1 MFIFTTKYKEQR
13 VLQPNFLHGN
23 AIFGHMGSF
32 KGAAQKHQIM
42 NYEQLLSSVF
52 SCFHG
57 LKNNLKPF

>member
-1 MFIFTTKYKEQR
+1 MKKCWCEMHQFELTDPVVSMFILSTKFKGQR

-42 NYEQLLSSVF
+42 NY
-52 SCFHG
+52 
-57 LKNNLKPF
+57 